1 MEVLD
6 EGLVKEIERFIFE
19 AWDMGLSGN
28 DVIGYACS
36 MARQPSFHVDPVL
49 KNLIERMSDD

>member
-1 MEVLD
+1 
-6 EGLVKEIERFIFE
+6 
-19 AWDMGLSGN
+19 MGLTGN
-28 DVIGYACS
+28 DVVSYACA